1 MAATEAS
8 LQACRLRDG
17 GLVDRE
23 RSLAFTFDGKAYRG
37 HPGDTLASALLAN
50 GVHLVGRSFK
60 YHRPRG
66 ILTAGSEEPNALV
79 ELREG
84 ARLEPNTR
92 ATTVE
97 LFDGLSARSQNRWP
111 SLHFDV
117 MAVNSFLSPF
127 FSAGFYYK
135 TFMWPAAFWEKLY
148 EPAIRRAAGL
158 GRASRLPDPD
168 SYEKMWA
175 HCDVLVVGAGP
186 TGIMAALAAGRAGAR
201 VILTDE
207 DFQLGGRLLSER
219 YTFDGHSC
227 MQWLDTCM
235 HELASLDN
243 VRLMPR
249 TAVFGAYDQG
259 TYGALERA
267 HDHVH
272 TPPAYAP
279 RQRVWRIVAK
289 RCVLA
294 TGAIERPIAF
304 ANNDLPGVML
314 AGAVRSYVHRFG
326 VLPGRSA
333 VVFTA
338 SDDGW
343 RTADA
348 LAEAGASVVVIDP
361 RDTSRSAESSHPY
374 KVIRGVVVRAVGNRR
389 VEAVEV
395 RDING
400 NMHTFDCDLL
410 AVSNGWNPSVHLTC
424 HHGAKPV
431 WRSDIH
437 AFVADALPPGM
448 SVGGAAAGHATVAQ
462 CLRDGVRLGSEAACE
477 AGSERPASVVLP
489 TIEPRDEATSV
500 APVWSV
506 TGGRGKAFIDLQND
520 VTTSDI
526 ALAQREGY
534 SSVEHL
540 KRYTTLGMATD
551 QGKTANVT
559 ALAIM
564 GELTSRAIPEVGT
577 TVFRPP
583 YTPISFGALAG
594 QSRGKTFR
602 PTRLTPTHDW
612 AAEQGAIFTEAGLW
626 LRAHYFRQPGETDWK
641 QSVAREVKTVRSAV
655 GICDVTTLGKID
667 VQGPDAAVFL
677 DRVYANMI
685 STLAVGKVRYAVML
699 REDGLVMDDGTVCRL
714 GAEHFLSTTTTANA
728 LRVLAHLDY
737 CYQVLWPELDVA
749 IVPVTEGW
757 AQISI
762 AGPRSRDV
770 LQNVLDAGSDV
781 SNAGLPYMGYAP
793 VSVGGVP
800 CRLFRVSFSGELAY
814 ETAIGAQYG
823 DALARALMTAGAD
836 YGICPY
842 GTEALGV
849 MRIEKGHA
857 AGPELDG
864 RTTLGDLGLAKLGSR
879 KKEYVGRVLADRGP
893 LTDELRPA
901 LIGLVPA
908 DPGDSLSAGAHLV
921 SPGEPATAAHDEGHV
936 TSAATSPT
944 LGHDVALAL
953 LQRGRMRIGE
963 KIRAVDL
970 LRGTD
975 VLCRVVSPVFVDPE
989 GEKLRG

>member
-1 MAATEAS
+1 MAAPDE
-8 LQACRLRDG
+8 QPCRLGQG
-17 GLVDRE
+17 GIIDR
-23 RSLAFTFDGKAYRG
+23 SNALAFSFDGKAYRG
-37 HPGDTLASALLAN
+37 YPGDTLASALLAN

-92 ATTVE
+92 ATMVE

-111 SLHFDV
+111 SLEFDV
-117 MAVNSFLSPF
+117 MAVNSLLSPF
-127 FSAGFYYK
+127 FAAGFYYK
-135 TFMWPAAFWEKLY
+135 TFMWPSAFWEKVY
-148 EPAIRRAAGL
+148 EPLIRRAAGL

-168 SYEKMWA
+168 AYEKAWA

-186 TGIMAALAAGRAGAR
+186 TGLMAALAAARAGTR
-201 VILTDE
+201 VILADE
-207 DFQLGGRLLSER
+207 DFQLGGRLLVER
-219 YTFDGHSC
+219 LT
-227 MQWLDTCM
+227 LDDMPAAEWAKCVLD
-235 HELASLDN
+235 ELASMPN

-249 TAVFGAYDQG
+249 TTVFGVYDQG
-259 TYGALERA
+259 TYGAIERTG
-267 HDHVH
+267 DHSR
-272 TPPAYAP
+272 TPSPFAA
-279 RQRVWRIVAK
+279 RQKLWRIVAK

-294 TGAIERPIAF
+294 AGALERPVAF

-314 AGAVRSYVHRFG
+314 AGAARAYVTRFG
-326 VLPGRSA
+326 VMPGKRA

-338 SDDGW
+338 CDDGW

-348 LAEAGASVVVIDP
+348 LAAAGARVVVVDP
-361 RDTSRSAESSHPY
+361 RDGQQSDGAARDYEVT
-374 KVIRGVVVRAVGNRR
+374 RGVVVRALGGRR
-389 VEAVEV
+389 IESVEV

-400 NMHTFDCDLL
+400 NVRKLSCDLL

-431 WRSDIH
+431 WRSDLH
-437 AFVADALPPGM
+437 AFVAEAVPPGM
-448 SVGGAAAGHATVAQ
+448 SVGGAAAGHMSTREA
-462 CLRDGVRLGSEAACE
+462 LRDGVRLGAEAACAAGIE
-477 AGSERPASVVLP
+477 APASVVLP
-489 TIEPRDEATSV
+489 SV
-500 APVWSV
+500 VPEDSARVSPVWSV
-506 TGGRGKAFIDLQND
+506 TGGKGKAFVDFQND

-526 ALAQREGY
+526 ALAAREGY
-534 SSVEHL
+534 RSVEHL

-564 GELTSRAIPEVGT
+564 GELTSRSIPEVGT

-583 YTPISFGALAG
+583 YTPVSFGALAG
-594 QSRGKTFR
+594 HGRGKTFR

-612 AAEQGAIFTEAGLW
+612 AVEQGAVFTEAGLW
-626 LRAHYFRQPGETDWK
+626 LRAHYFRQPGENDWR
-641 QSVAREVKTVRSAV
+641 QSVSREVRTVRSAV

-667 VQGPDAAVFL
+667 VQGRDAAVFL

-699 REDGLVMDDGTVCRL
+699 REDGFVLDDGTVCRL
-714 GAEHFLSTTTTANA
+714 GAEHFLTTTTTANA
-728 LRVLAHLDY
+728 ARVLAHLDY
-737 CYQVLWPELDVA
+737 CRQVLWPELDVA

-762 AGPRSRDV
+762 AGPRARDV
-770 LQNVLDAGSDV
+770 LQRAVDAGCDV
-781 SNAGLPYMGYAP
+781 SDQALPYMGYTQVA
-793 VSVGGVP
+793 VGGIP

-814 ETAIGAQYG
+814 EIAVSTEYG
-823 DALARALMTAGAD
+823 DALARALMRAGSEF
-836 YGICPY
+836 GICAY

-864 RTTLGDLGLAKLGSR
+864 RTTLSDLGLGKLASR
-879 KKEYVGRVLADRGP
+879 KKDYVGRIMGERAELNDSSRAALVGLIPANRSDTLA
-893 LTDELRPA
+893 
-901 LIGLVPA
+901 
-908 DPGDSLSAGAHLV
+908 AGAHLV
-921 SPGEPATAAHDEGHV
+921 APGKAARADNDEGHV
-936 TSAATSPT
+936 TSAAHSPT

-953 LQRGRMRIGE
+953 LQGGRARVGAQ
-963 KIRAVDL
+963 IRAVDH

-975 VLCRVVSPVFVDPE
+975 VLCQVVVPVFVDPE